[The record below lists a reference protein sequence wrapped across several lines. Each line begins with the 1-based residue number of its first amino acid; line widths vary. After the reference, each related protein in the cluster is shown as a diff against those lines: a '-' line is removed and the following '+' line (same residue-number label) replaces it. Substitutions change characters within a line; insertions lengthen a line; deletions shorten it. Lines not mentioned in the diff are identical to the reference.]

1 MERGENS
8 KSNRKENYRSKTVHK
23 SWIDTPSANVASMN
37 ELEVGIFG
45 TSCRVR
51 QVISV
56 MRVLISTEQSAGE
69 LIRSTC
75 YLLEGISVR
84 GGITLARV
92 MFDWGVS
99 VKLGILE
106 LVPTAY
112 GHVSKCCD
120 FETVRFQKH
129 TLGPGARIAP
139 SPP

>member
-8 KSNRKENYRSKTVHK
+8 KSNKKEKCRSKTVHE
-23 SWIDTPSANVASMN
+23 SWIDTPSANVVSMN

-69 LIRSTC
+69 LIRSAC

-112 GHVSKCCD
+112 GHVSKCCG
-120 FETVRFQKH
+120 FENVRFQKH